1 MINRSYYNEKRFLE
15 GTFHP
20 VEQAEFYSKDEDR
33 VRYEY
38 LASRWALKEAMVKAT
53 GRTDLEYK
61 GIYLKKPKYE
71 LEQEGQTVL
80 RKLRP
85 VVDVSGERN
94 LMIFKELNV
103 VAIHSS
109 ISHEQD
115 YAVAFV
121 TLETEVL

>member
-1 MINRSYYNEKRFLE
+1 M
-15 GTFHP
+15 
-20 VEQAEFYSKDEDR
+20 
-33 VRYEY
+33 
-38 LASRWALKEAMVKAT
+38 
-53 GRTDLEYK
+53 
-61 GIYLKKPKYE
+61 
-71 LEQEGQTVL
+71 L

-85 VVDVSGERN
+85 VVDISGERN
-94 LMIFKELNV
+94 MMIFKELNV

>member
-1 MINRSYYNEKRFLE
+1 ME

-61 GIYLKKPKYE
+61 GIYLKKPKNE

-80 RKLRP
+80 RKLKP

-94 LMIFKELNV
+94 LMIFKALNV

>member
-1 MINRSYYNEKRFLE
+1 M
-15 GTFHP
+15 
-20 VEQAEFYSKDEDR
+20 EQAEFFSKDEDR

-53 GRTDLEYK
+53 GRIDLEYK
-61 GIYLKKPKYE
+61 GIYLKKTKE
-71 LEQEGQTVL
+71 SGESGSVGGQMVDEQKAVHT
-80 RKLRP
+80 KIKP
-85 VVDVSGERN
+85 FVDICGERN
-94 LMIFKELNV
+94 LMIFKELNI

-121 TLETEVL
+121 TLETEV